1 MPTARLPLNTLPTF
15 RAVAR
20 LGNLRAAAEE
30 LHLTHSAV
38 SQQIKL
44 LEEQLGF
51 ALFDRRG
58 RRIVLNPA
66 GAALQAAAVQA
77 LDRLHEGVRSAA
89 AVSRG
94 ESQRIRLS
102 LLPSFTQR
110 WLLPRMPQWRARHP
124 DINLELHT
132 SLRVVDLA
140 GEGFHAALRAGG
152 GAWPGLRADNLTSS
166 PMVALGSPA
175 AARRLQ
181 GLAADA
187 LAREPLLGNRQRWQ
201 RWFAVA
207 GCEVQPHIVASFN
220 DAGLMLQA
228 AEQDIG
234 IALAREL
241 LAADAMREGRLVR
254 LSPFTLVDDQA
265 DAFWFVYPPH
275 LADWPPLLAFRNW
288 LFEELASSMQDLPQA
303 AATTINPLANQGLF
317 ALAKTV

>member
-1 MPTARLPLNTLPTF
+1 MSTPRIPLNTLPTF
-15 RAVAR
+15 RVVAR

-51 ALFDRRG
+51 ALFERRG

-66 GAALQAAAVQA
+66 GTVLQAATEQA
-77 LDRLHEGVRSAA
+77 LSRLNEAARSAA
-89 AVSRG
+89 AASRG

-110 WLLPRMPQWRARHP
+110 WLLPRMPKWRARHP
-124 DINLELHT
+124 DINLEMHT
-132 SLRVVDLA
+132 SLRVVDLM
-140 GEGFHAALRAGG
+140 GEGFHGALRAGAG
-152 GAWPGLRADNLTSS
+152 TWPGLQADNLTRS

-175 AARRLQ
+175 AAQRLQ
-181 GLAADA
+181 GLATAA
-187 LAREPLLGNRQRWQ
+187 IAGEPLLGNRQRWQ
-201 RWFAVA
+201 RWFETA

-228 AEQDIG
+228 AEQDMG

-241 LAADAMREGRLVR
+241 LAADALREGRLVR
-254 LSPFTLVDDQA
+254 LSPFTLMDDQA

-275 LADWPPLLAFRNW
+275 LADWPPLLAFRDW
-288 LFEELASSMQDLPQA
+288 LYEELASSTQDLPKA
-303 AATTINPLANQGLF
+303 AATTVNPA
-317 ALAKTV
+317 V

>member
-1 MPTARLPLNTLPTF
+1 MATARIPLNTLPTF
-15 RAVAR
+15 RVVAR

-66 GAALQAAAVQA
+66 GAVLQAAADQA
-77 LDRLHEGVRSAA
+77 LNRLSEAVRSAGA
-89 AVSRG
+89 ASRG

-110 WLLPRMPQWRARHP
+110 WLLPRMPKWRARHP
-124 DINLELHT
+124 EINLELHT
-132 SLRVVDLA
+132 SLRMVDLA
-140 GEGFHAALRAGG
+140 SEGFHAALRSGG
-152 GAWPGLRADNLTSS
+152 GTWPGLQADNLTRS
-166 PMVALGSPA
+166 PMVVLGSPA
-175 AARRLQ
+175 AARRLK
-181 GLAADA
+181 GLATDA
-187 LAREPLLGNRQRWQ
+187 LAGEPLLGNRQRWQ
-201 RWFAVA
+201 RWFETA
-207 GCEVQPHIVASFN
+207 GCDVQPHIVASFN

-241 LAADAMREGRLVR
+241 LAADALRDGRLVR
-254 LSPFTLVDDQA
+254 LSPCTLADDQA
-265 DAFWFVYPPH
+265 DAFWFVYPPN
-275 LADWPPLLAFRNW
+275 LAEWPPLLAFRTW
-288 LFEELASSMQDLPQA
+288 LFEELARSTQDLPKA
-303 AATTINPLANQGLF
+303 AATTVNPA
-317 ALAKTV
+317 A